1 MSYRRDDGFIRELSD
16 DLVVVET
23 NQQILQEVS
32 VCKDWADVEDVLH
45 RYRGYYYRLS
55 PRVRGYL
62 NEQIRDIMAERG
74 GA

>member
-45 RYRGYYYRLS
+45 HYRDYYFRLA
-55 PRVRGYL
+55 PRVRAYL
-62 NEQIRDIMAERG
+62 NEKIKDLMNGRG